1 MKRSLLLVF
10 GLVLCLSAA
19 CVASDA
25 EHEAIIDFST
35 GNESGWGPMGG
46 AVRYIAA
53 EEFRSEPFSLAVLG
67 RTQIWE
73 GTIFRISN
81 ILEEGGVYT
90 ISLWIKAMEAQPG
103 STAWITE
110 VRVDKAGNASYN
122 RLCDPVEVN
131 TTDWVEVVI
140 KDYVFNLGDLD
151 RIEIYPE
158 IDDVEASYY
167 MDDFMIVGNKP
178 IRL

>member
-1 MKRSLLLVF
+1 MRKSLFLVF

-19 CVASDA
+19 AVAADA
-25 EHEAIIDFST
+25 EYEAIIDFSN
-35 GNESGWGPMGG
+35 GHESGWGPMGG

-73 GTIFRISN
+73 GTIFQVSN

-90 ISLWIKAMEAQPG
+90 FSLWIKAMEAKPG
-103 STAWITE
+103 STAWITA
-110 VRVDKAGNASYN
+110 VRVDKAGNASYE

-140 KDYVFNLGDLD
+140 KDFVFSLDGLD
-151 RIEIYPE
+151 RIEFYPE

-167 MDDFMIVGNKP
+167 MDDFKIVGNKP
-178 IRL
+178 IKL